1 MNGRRF
7 VQRLIAVAILV
18 SLGFGL
24 LGCSTLFGGDENKRK
39 IRRVAILPFGYR
51 AVGENVACSLCPDK
65 LVMAETSHSEAML
78 VTAFFHEALTTYP
91 GLSILPFETVERFQ
105 GTTMSET
112 MDRLYAMEEIDA
124 VLVGALM
131 ELRPREGDPRTPTSA
146 GGAAV
151 YAALVEPL
159 TERVLWSG
167 YRDENQKPPPVTI
180 QRMSEIISGEP
191 VRWLS
196 DLGQAQVYAEQLT
209 KEMVKR
215 IR

>member
-1 MNGRRF
+1 VNGRRF
-7 VQRLIAVAILV
+7 VQRLIALAILV

-24 LGCSTLFGGDENKRK
+24 VGCSTLFGGGDEKPK

-51 AVGENVACSLCPDK
+51 TPGENVACTLCPDT
-65 LVMAETSHSEAML
+65 LVMANTSHDDAML
-78 VTAFFHEALTTYP
+78 VTAFFHEAMTTYP

-131 ELRPREGDPRTPTSA
+131 ELRPREGDPRTPTA
-146 GGAAV
+146 PAGAAV

-167 YRDENQKPPPVTI
+167 YRDEDQEPPPITI
-180 QRMSEIISGEP
+180 KRMSDILSGVP